1 MPHFYQ
7 MCGINHR
14 SCQNGVESGAV
25 FGLWYI
31 RKSKH
36 EKFWPVILIYPAF
49 SIYDDVHG
57 MFDSLLIRRLIRNSI
72 SLLRYRDNP
81 MKWHISWTLC
91 RISEMRWSRCL
102 KSFLLSMLIP
112 PFYTDFGK
120 FSTGLWHAVFIIQ
133 ALASSDISTG
143 LPERFSLNK
152 AASKPPAL
160 YLLMHKR
167 TVFLLTSSFSEKVGY
182 YHGNSDTIRQNSIL
196 SRKSLY
202 SQANPIYKY
211 GNCLYDQG
219 NLFNGSFLF
228 AIPEK

>member
-1 MPHFYQ
+1 MDIFERELAGEVIDPQTDPEFNKFLAVQ
-7 MCGINHR
+7 R
-14 SCQNGVESGAV
+14 QSCELTKLFA
-25 FGLWYI
+25 
-31 RKSKH
+31 
-36 EKFWPVILIYPAF
+36 E
-49 SIYDDVHG
+49 YDE
-57 MFDSLLIRRLIRNSI
+57 R
-72 SLLRYRDNP
+72 
-81 MKWHISWTLC
+81 T
-91 RISEMRWSRCL
+91 
-102 KSFLLSMLIP
+102 MLIP

>member
-1 MPHFYQ
+1 
-7 MCGINHR
+7 
-14 SCQNGVESGAV
+14 
-25 FGLWYI
+25 
-31 RKSKH
+31 
-36 EKFWPVILIYPAF
+36 
-49 SIYDDVHG
+49 
-57 MFDSLLIRRLIRNSI
+57 
-72 SLLRYRDNP
+72 
-81 MKWHISWTLC
+81 
-91 RISEMRWSRCL
+91 
-102 KSFLLSMLIP
+102 MLIP

-196 SRKSLY
+196 SGKIPYYHVKVYTRRQTPYINTETACMIRETCSMALF
-202 SQANPIYKY
+202 
-211 GNCLYDQG
+211 CLPFPKNSRFVLSG
-219 NLFNGSFLF
+219 
-228 AIPEK
+228 EKRVISMV